1 MESFYFVFEKPC
13 SYKKK
18 QDIGCSFDTGYL
30 AFLAS
35 YKALP
40 SLTVADIFEP
50 PYSTVYAKSKSI
62 PQNKKAYRQ
71 NKKV

>member
-30 AFLAS
+30 AFFAL
-35 YKALP
+35 YKALS
-40 SLTVADIFEP
+40 SLTVADKFEH
-50 PYSTVYAKSKSI
+50 PYWTVYAK
-62 PQNKKAYRQ
+62 
-71 NKKV
+71 